1 MTPLLGYLFIFS
13 ARVCDV
19 SLSTVRTLMV
29 VRGHRIQ
36 AAIIGF
42 FEVIIY
48 ITALSQVVG
57 KLGDPLN
64 LLAYAL
70 GFATGN
76 YAGSLLEEKLALG
89 LTTVQVIT
97 QDPELS
103 EKLRNRGFGVT
114 MLQGMG
120 KEGTRHVLVIYL
132 ARKSLPDLIDLI
144 EREDESAFITVMDTK
159 SAKGGYFKQAK

>member
-1 MTPLLGYLFIFS
+1 MTPLLGYLFIFI

-19 SLSTVRTLMV
+19 SLSTLRTLMV
-29 VRGHRIQ
+29 VRGHRMQ
-36 AAIIGF
+36 AAVMGF

-48 ITALSQVVG
+48 ITALNQVVG

-64 LLAYAL
+64 LIAYAL

-76 YAGSLLEEKLALG
+76 YVGSLLEEKLALG

-97 QDPELS
+97 QNPELP
-103 EKLRNRGFGVT
+103 EKIRSRGFGVT

-132 ARKSLPDLIDLI
+132 ARKNVPALINLI
-144 EREDESAFITVMDTK
+144 ESEDESAFITIMDMK